1 MTLISALATARKT
14 PTWNMEPVRMAADQ
28 RNIQSR
34 LHLWLDMMSR
44 GTPRGRASPVTRTLT
59 PFRRSVMNRQDV
71 HQHAKIQLVAR
82 EYRESETGRRNTVA
96 GTRSVSVEVVAVNST
111 YPRELKMLN
120 H

>member
-1 MTLISALATARKT
+1 
-14 PTWNMEPVRMAADQ
+14 
-28 RNIQSR
+28 
-34 LHLWLDMMSR
+34 
-44 GTPRGRASPVTRTLT
+44 
-59 PFRRSVMNRQDV
+59 MNRQDV

-96 GTRSVSVEVVAVNST
+96 GTRSVSVEVVAVKST